1 MRSSAQLAAAVLL
14 LALPAIP
21 VEAWIITQVEPLSG
35 ANLVEA
41 QTVWF
46 GREGSTDRYEIDKYY
61 LSGFSPGTTYVIL
74 KFTREPND
82 AGVIRVDLVDE
93 LILNLTGDSWVDY
106 HVALLSDPVG
116 EFLGDV
122 DAVRFNDPN
131 KATAWQQTGGA
142 SRLGNV
148 PVAAGDSQIDWVTA
162 DGNQSVPRGT
172 FADQPANQLVLRGLS
187 VDVSNL
193 ESGDW
198 FALKQWPTIPEPATA
213 ALVALGWVAMVIR
226 RRRGA
231 RSEGSA

>member
-21 VEAWIITQVEPLSG
+21 AEAWIITQVEPRSG
-35 ANLVEA
+35 ANLAEA

-46 GREGSTDRYEIDKYY
+46 QREGTFDRYEIDKYY
-61 LSGFSPGTTYVIL
+61 LSDFSAGTTSVIL

-82 AGVIRVDLVDE
+82 AGITRVDLVDE
-93 LILNLTGDSWVDY
+93 IILNLTGDHWDDY
-106 HVALLSDPVG
+106 HLALLSDPVG
-116 EFLGDV
+116 EFPGDV
-122 DAVRFNDPN
+122 NAVRFIDPN

-142 SRLGNV
+142 LRLGNV
-148 PVAAGDSQIDWVTA
+148 PVSASDSQIDWVTA
-162 DGNQSVPRGT
+162 DPNQRVPKGT

-187 VDVSNL
+187 VDVSDL